1 LACEQEFT
9 PTNAMVLFDYVPIW
23 VKGAKRHVLSK
34 NLPPTN
40 AMFVPWPSLSKLYVM
55 ALA

>member
-9 PTNAMVLFDYVPIW
+9 PTNAMVLLDYVPIW

-40 AMFVPWPSLSKLYVM
+40 AMFVPWPSLSKLFVM